1 MYKMIKKIIVVLTI
15 IFFSNSLFAQ
25 QDINEL
31 GRKLDEFSKIKP
43 GINEVVKIDVSGL
56 SLYDLIMAISEE
68 HQLNVSVD
76 NDLSVSVVNNFHDV
90 TVKDVFLFLVQKY
103 DLEASFMSNII
114 LFKKRKEVKIIE
126 RKQPKIIDVSYNPQ
140 NDFLSIKLENDSLP
154 SVAQAIIDKS
164 GKNIVLAPDIKTLKV
179 SSYILNRPFEQV
191 IDMMAKSNDL
201 ITTKDENGFYYL
213 EKNTLPK
220 ETNTSTVSNNRNT
233 SRNKTKPASGS
244 EGFYD
249 IEVDNQ
255 GFLTV
260 RANVADATDLLI
272 EAAEKLN
279 VNYFIYNKPEN
290 EKTSLLANKITF
302 DDLLNHVFKGKK
314 YTYRNQEGF
323 YLIGEQSTEG
333 LRSTEIIPLEN
344 RSIESVLQSLPK
356 IFNDKVEIK
365 EFIELNSLIV
375 SGSKTIIEELKLYIK
390 QIDKVV
396 PLVQIEVI
404 IVQYNKSYDIQTGL
418 KAGLDKINKAQT
430 SGVLFPTTDVTL
442 GSSSVNNLIDAFNG
456 LGFIK
461 LGKVTDAFYLN
472 LQVLENNSIIKIEST
487 PKIATLSGHEATLSI
502 GETNYYF
509 EQNNRIL
516 NNNLGNGGDILQSGT
531 WKPTEANLAV
541 RIKPFVSTD
550 ENVTLSINVE
560 KSSFLARAGQN
571 APPGKATQQFESLV
585 RVKNNEMVLLGGLDE
600 LKRENSGTGVPLLS
614 RIPILK
620 WFFSSKKKAKGNS
633 KLHIFIKPTI
643 VY

>member
-1 MYKMIKKIIVVLTI
+1 MIKKISVLLTI
-15 IFFSNSLFAQ
+15 FLLSNSLFAQ

-56 SLYDLIMAISEE
+56 SLYDLIISISEE
-68 HQLNVSVD
+68 HQLNVSID
-76 NDLSVSVVNNFHDV
+76 SDLNTLVVNNFHDV
-90 TVKDVFLFLVQKY
+90 TVKDIFLFLVQKY
-103 DLEASFMSNII
+103 DLEATFMSNII
-114 LFKKRKEVKIIE
+114 IFKKRKETPVIVKKEI
-126 RKQPKIIDVSYNPQ
+126 KIVDVSYNSQ
-140 NDFLSIKLENDSLP
+140 NGFLSVKLENDSLP
-154 SVAQAIIDKS
+154 LVAQAIIDKS
-164 GKNIVLAPDIKTLKV
+164 GKNIVLAPDIKVQKV
-179 SSYILNRPFEQV
+179 SSYILNRPFDQV
-191 IDMMAKSNDL
+191 IEMMAKSNDL
-201 ITTKDENGFYYL
+201 VATKDDNGFYYL
-213 EKNTLPK
+213 EKNTLTK
-220 ETNTSTVSNNRNT
+220 EANSTVGNNRN
-233 SRNKTKPASGS
+233 SSKNKSKPASGS
-244 EGFYD
+244 EGFYE

-260 RANVADATDLLI
+260 KANVADATDLLI

-302 DDLLNHVFKGKK
+302 DDLLNHIFKGKNILN
-314 YTYRNQEGF
+314 RNQEGF
-323 YLIGEQSTEG
+323 YIIGEQSTEG

-375 SGSKTIIEELKLYIK
+375 SGSKSTIEELKLYIK

-541 RIKPFVSTD
+541 KIKPFVSTD
-550 ENVTLSINVE
+550 ENVTLNINVE
-560 KSSFLARAGQN
+560 KSSFLGRAGEN

-585 RVKNNEMVLLGGLDE
+585 RVRNNEMVLLGGLDE
-600 LKRENSGTGVPLLS
+600 LKRENSGTGVPLIS

>member
-1 MYKMIKKIIVVLTI
+1 MIKKIIVVLTLFI
-15 IFFSNSLFAQ
+15 FSNSLLAQ
-25 QDINEL
+25 QDSNEL

-43 GINEVVKIDVSGL
+43 GINEIVKIDVSGL
-56 SLYDLIMAISEE
+56 SLYDLILAISEE

-76 NDLSVSVVNNFHDV
+76 SNLNTPVVNNFHDV
-90 TVKDVFLFLVQKY
+90 TVKDIFLFLVQKY
-103 DLEASFMSNII
+103 DLEVTFMSNII
-114 LFKKRKEVKIIE
+114 IFKKRIE
-126 RKQPKIIDVSYNPQ
+126 KKVIEIKQPKVIDVSYNSE
-140 NDFLSIKLENDSLP
+140 NGFLSVKLENDSLP
-154 SVAQAIIDKS
+154 NVAQAIIDKS
-164 GKNIVLAPDIKTLKV
+164 GKNIVLAPDIKFLKV
-179 SSYILNRPFEQV
+179 SSYILNRPFDQV
-191 IDMMAKSNDL
+191 IEMMAKSNDL
-201 ITTKDENGFYYL
+201 IATKDENGFYYL
-213 EKNTLPK
+213 EKSTLPK
-220 ETNTSTVSNNRNT
+220 EVNTTAGNNRNNT
-233 SRNKTKPASGS
+233 KNRSKPASGS

-279 VNYFIYNKPEN
+279 INYFIYNKPEN
-290 EKTSLLANKITF
+290 EKTSLLANKITY

-314 YTYRNQEGF
+314 YTYKNQDG
-323 YLIGEQSTEG
+323 YYIIGDQSTEG

-356 IFNDKVEIK
+356 IFSDKVEIK

-375 SGSKTIIEELKLYIK
+375 SGSKSTIEELKLYVK

-430 SGVLFPTTDVTL
+430 SGVLFPTTDVSL
-442 GSSSVNNLIDAFNG
+442 GSSSINNLIDAFNG

-509 EQNNRIL
+509 EQSNRIL

-541 RIKPFVSTD
+541 KIKPFVSTD

-560 KSSFLARAGQN
+560 KSSFLGRAGEN

-585 RVKNNEMVLLGGLDE
+585 RVRNNEMVLLGGLDE

-643 VY
+643 IY